1 MLRFMFGRMPFRGIV
16 WLAALAVGLGGL
28 SSAEAQQRE
37 GTSRPPNAGGNAS
50 DKAGA
55 KLERPAEDALRVD
68 APSEELLTLLQKW
81 EAESAKIKKLQG
93 EHLKWEYNYSFG
105 NFVTR
110 NAGVIYYEQP
120 DKGRIDLSPVEI
132 KLVKGK
138 PPVERKKHWK
148 TGEWIEFKVQPG
160 TSERWYCDGQI
171 VTSVDEK
178 QKTAT
183 QYVIPPQ
190 NQGQNIIDGPLP
202 FLFGM
207 PAEKAL
213 RRYRMEIVSWQKNE
227 ETGKPERVTLQV
239 HPKLR
244 SDAANYQ
251 LATVILDLKTYLPT
265 AVRMIDPAGT
275 KETVYSFQ
283 SLKVNAKAGILPA
296 FLGLNE
302 KDPFKPILKGL
313 KVTVMANVDERAEG
327 ATDKKKITQVAGTEL
342 EKAHLKSESVPRT
355 PKVDP
360 KLAGPTVPSVIGMD
374 YVKAKRVLEQLD
386 YEVALIK
393 GSVAEQQEDIN
404 RIERQSPD
412 PKTKLAPGE
421 RVKLWVFL
429 KPAPSANE

>member
-1 MLRFMFGRMPFRGIV
+1 MLRFMFGRLPFRGIV

-28 SSAEAQQRE
+28 SSAGAQQRE

-190 NQGQNIIDGPLP
+190 NQGEHIIDGPLP

-213 RRYRMEIVSWQKNE
+213 RRYRYAVSD
-227 ETGKPERVTLQV
+227 GL
-239 HPKLR
+239 
-244 SDAANYQ
+244 AA
-251 LATVILDLKTYLPT
+251 
-265 AVRMIDPAGT
+265 
-275 KETVYSFQ
+275 
-283 SLKVNAKAGILPA
+283 
-296 FLGLNE
+296 
-302 KDPFKPILKGL
+302 
-313 KVTVMANVDERAEG
+313 
-327 ATDKKKITQVAGTEL
+327 
-342 EKAHLKSESVPRT
+342 
-355 PKVDP
+355 
-360 KLAGPTVPSVIGMD
+360 
-374 YVKAKRVLEQLD
+374 
-386 YEVALIK
+386 
-393 GSVAEQQEDIN
+393 
-404 RIERQSPD
+404 
-412 PKTKLAPGE
+412 
-421 RVKLWVFL
+421 
-429 KPAPSANE
+429 